1 MTGQTMAKHLNRR
14 DINYILNS
22 IMEWNMKGEKLT
34 WDNLCKKVS
43 RKIGKTPTRQSLYT
57 HKEIVNLYTAK
68 KKAMRQ
74 NVDLVDKPSS
84 IKKAYEKID
93 KLEIK
98 VAELSNL
105 NNILQENIA
114 KLQYSCYLKGIKEHE
129 IEENFPI
136 IKR

>member
-1 MTGQTMAKHLNRR
+1 MAKHLSRR
-14 DINYILNS
+14 DIDYILYS
-22 IMEWNMKGEKLT
+22 ITEWNMKGDKLT

-43 RKIGKTPTRQSLYT
+43 RKIGKTPTRQSLDT
-57 HKEIVNLYTAK
+57 HKEIVNLFMAK
-68 KKAMRQ
+68 KKAIRQ
-74 NVDLVDKPSS
+74 KVDLVDKPSS

>member
-1 MTGQTMAKHLNRR
+1 MAKHLSRR
-14 DINYILNS
+14 DIDYILYS
-22 IMEWNMKGEKLT
+22 ITEWNMKSDKLT

-57 HKEIVNLYTAK
+57 HKEIVDLYMAK
-68 KKAMRQ
+68 KKAIRQ
-74 NVDLVDKPSS
+74 KVDLADKPSS

>member
-1 MTGQTMAKHLNRR
+1 MAKHLSRR
-14 DINYILNS
+14 DINYILYS
-22 IMEWNMKGEKLT
+22 ITEWNIKGDKLT
-34 WDNLCKKVS
+34 WNNLCKNVS
-43 RKIGKTPTRQSLYT
+43 KKIGKTPTRQSLYT

-68 KKAMRQ
+68 KKAIRQ
-74 NVDLVDKPSS
+74 NVNLVDKPSS

-105 NNILQENIA
+105 NNILQELIA

>member
-1 MTGQTMAKHLNRR
+1 MAKHLSRR
-14 DINYILNS
+14 DIDYILYS
-22 IMEWNMKGEKLT
+22 ITDWNMKGDKLT
-34 WDNLCKKVS
+34 WNNLCKKVS
-43 RKIGKTPTRQSLYT
+43 KKIGKTPTRQSLYT

-68 KKAMRQ
+68 KKAIRQ
-74 NVDLVDKPSS
+74 NGELVEKPSS

>member
-1 MTGQTMAKHLNRR
+1 MEQLMQK
-14 DINYILNS
+14 S
-22 IMEWNMKGEKLT
+22 IK
-34 WDNLCKKVS
+34 
-43 RKIGKTPTRQSLYT
+43 KIGKTPTRQSLYT

-68 KKAMRQ
+68 KKAIRQ
-74 NVDLVDKPSS
+74 NGELVEKPSS

>member
-1 MTGQTMAKHLNRR
+1 MAKHLSRR
-14 DINYILNS
+14 DIDYILYS
-22 IMEWNMKGEKLT
+22 ITEWNMKADKLT

-57 HKEIVNLYTAK
+57 HKEIVNLYMAK
-68 KKAMRQ
+68 KKAIRQ
-74 NVDLVDKPSS
+74 KVDLVDKPSS

>member
-1 MTGQTMAKHLNRR
+1 MAKHLSRR
-14 DINYILNS
+14 DIDYILYT
-22 IMEWNMKGEKLT
+22 ITEWNMKGDKLT

-57 HKEIVNLYTAK
+57 HKEIVNLFMAK
-68 KKAMRQ
+68 KKAIRQ
-74 NVDLVDKPSS
+74 KVDLVDKPSS

-114 KLQYSCYLKGIKEHE
+114 KLQYSCYLKG
-129 IEENFPI
+129 
-136 IKR
+136 

>member
-1 MTGQTMAKHLNRR
+1 MAKHLSRR
-14 DINYILNS
+14 DIDYILYS
-22 IMEWNMKGEKLT
+22 ITDWNMKGDKLT
-34 WDNLCKKVS
+34 WNNLCKKVS
-43 RKIGKTPTRQSLYT
+43 KKIGKTPTRQSLYT

-68 KKAMRQ
+68 KKAIRQ
-74 NVDLVDKPSS
+74 NGELVEKPSS

-114 KLQYSCYLKGIKEHE
+114 KLQYSCYLTGIKEHE

>member
-1 MTGQTMAKHLNRR
+1 MTGETMAKHLNRR

-22 IMEWNMKGEKLT
+22 ITEWNMKEKLT

-57 HKEIVNLYTAK
+57 HKEIVNLYMAK
-68 KKAMRQ
+68 KKAIRQ
-74 NVDLVDKPSS
+74 NIDLVEKPSN
-84 IKKAYEKID
+84 IKDAYQRLSKME
-93 KLEIK
+93 LK

-105 NNILQENIA
+105 NKILQETIV

>member
-1 MTGQTMAKHLNRR
+1 MAKHLSRR
-14 DINYILNS
+14 DIDYILYS
-22 IMEWNMKGEKLT
+22 ITEWNMKSDKLT

-57 HKEIVNLYTAK
+57 HKEIVDLYRAK
-68 KKAMRQ
+68 KKAIRQ
-74 NVDLVDKPSS
+74 KVDLVDKPSS

-114 KLQYSCYLKGIKEHE
+114 KLQYSCYLKGVKEHE

>member
-1 MTGQTMAKHLNRR
+1 MAKHLSRR
-14 DINYILNS
+14 DIDYILYS
-22 IMEWNMKGEKLT
+22 ITDWNMKGDKLT
-34 WDNLCKKVS
+34 WNNLCKKVS
-43 RKIGKTPTRQSLYT
+43 KKIGKTPTRQSLYT

-68 KKAMRQ
+68 KKAIRQ
-74 NVDLVDKPSS
+74 NGELVEKPSS

-105 NNILQENIA
+105 NNILQELIA

>member
-1 MTGQTMAKHLNRR
+1 MAKHLSRR
-14 DINYILNS
+14 DIDYILYS
-22 IMEWNMKGEKLT
+22 ITEWNMKSDKLT

-57 HKEIVNLYTAK
+57 HKEIVDLYRAK
-68 KKAMRQ
+68 KKAIRQ
-74 NVDLVDKPSS
+74 KVDLVDKPSS

-114 KLQYSCYLKGIKEHE
+114 KLQYSCYLKGVKEH
-129 IEENFPI
+129 
-136 IKR
+136 

>member
-1 MTGQTMAKHLNRR
+1 MAKHLSRR
-14 DINYILNS
+14 DIDYILYS
-22 IMEWNMKGEKLT
+22 ITEWNMKSDKLT

-57 HKEIVNLYTAK
+57 HKEIVNLYMAK
-68 KKAMRQ
+68 KKAIRQ
-74 NVDLVDKPSS
+74 KVDLVDKPSS

>member
-1 MTGQTMAKHLNRR
+1 MAKHLSRR
-14 DINYILNS
+14 DIDYILYS
-22 IMEWNMKGEKLT
+22 ITDWNMKGDKLT
-34 WDNLCKKVS
+34 WNNLCKKVS
-43 RKIGKTPTRQSLYT
+43 KKIGKTPTRQSLYA

-68 KKAMRQ
+68 KKAIRQ
-74 NVDLVDKPSS
+74 NGELVEKPSS

-105 NNILQENIA
+105 NNILQELIA

-136 IKR
+136 IK

>member
-1 MTGQTMAKHLNRR
+1 MTGETMAKHLNRR

-22 IMEWNMKGEKLT
+22 ITEWNLKEKLT

-57 HKEIVNLYTAK
+57 YKEIVNLYMAK
-68 KKAMRQ
+68 KKAIRQ
-74 NVDLVDKPSS
+74 KVDLVDKPSS

>member
-1 MTGQTMAKHLNRR
+1 MAKHLSRR
-14 DINYILNS
+14 DIDYILYS
-22 IMEWNMKGEKLT
+22 ITDWNMKGDKLT
-34 WDNLCKKVS
+34 WNNLCKKVS
-43 RKIGKTPTRQSLYT
+43 KKIGKTPTRQSLYT

-68 KKAMRQ
+68 KKAIRQ
-74 NVDLVDKPSS
+74 NGELVEKPSS

-129 IEENFPI
+129 IEENFP
-136 IKR
+136 

>member
-1 MTGQTMAKHLNRR
+1 MAKHLSRR
-14 DINYILNS
+14 DIDYILYS
-22 IMEWNMKGEKLT
+22 ITEWNMKGDKLT

-68 KKAMRQ
+68 KKAIRQ
-74 NVDLVDKPSS
+74 KVDLVDKPSS